1 MTKIDIVS
9 GFLGAGKTTLI
20 KKMLSEAYQGEK
32 LVLIENE
39 FGEISI
45 DGGFLKDSGVQISEM
60 SSGCICCSLVGD
72 FNKALRQVHE
82 QFAPDRILI
91 EPSGVGK
98 LSDVIVAVENTVRD
112 EPDMKLNSFVTV
124 ADATKVKVYMKNFGE
139 FYNNQIESAG
149 TIILSRT
156 QKLSQEKLEAAV
168 ALLREKNPTAAILTT
183 PWDELDGK
191 TILSAI
197 EKVSL
202 SDELLE
208 KMRREH
214 ELEEAE
220 HEHEHHHDHD
230 EECGCGHHH
239 EHHHDHDEE
248 CTCGHH
254 HEHHHDHDEDH
265 HHTHDH
271 EDSHH
276 THDHHHDHEG
286 DHHDHSHE
294 AHHHSHEL
302 AELAAEQT
310 IHEHTHTHDHDHDC
324 GHDHTHDHGHTHHHH
339 ASMAGISHI
348 IEHLNLP
355 EEVKA
360 DVVAVYQL
368 IAEAESH
375 VHGKTVEEIHF
386 HEVGTADAIAD
397 IAGVCLLMHMIVPQK
412 VIASPIHVGSGNVH
426 CAHGILPVPAPATAF
441 ILQGLPIYS
450 GVIKGELCTPTGAAL
465 LKHFVTEFKE
475 MPVMRTAAIGYG
487 MGKKDFERANCM
499 RVLLGETE
507 ENGSEVTE
515 LSCNLDDMTPE
526 ALGFVQEI
534 LFAAGALEV
543 YTIPIGMKK
552 SRPGIL
558 LTCMCRCNDKEK
570 MVSLLF
576 KHTTTLGIRESIS
589 KRYTL
594 TRTMKEHET
603 PYGVVREKVSEGYG
617 VVRGK
622 LEYEDLAKIA
632 KEHGMSL
639 EDVKK
644 LIGK

>member
-1 MTKIDIVS
+1 MKTLYFDC
-9 GFLGAGKTTLI
+9 GMGAAGD
-20 KKMLSEAYQGEK
+20 MLMASLY
-32 LVLIENE
+32 
-39 FGEISI
+39 EICP
-45 DGGFLKDSGVQISEM
+45 DKAGFLKTMNEM
-60 SSGCICCSLVGD
+60 GLPG
-72 FNKALRQVHE
+72 
-82 QFAPDRILI
+82 
-91 EPSGVGK
+91 
-98 LSDVIVAVENTVRD
+98 LSV
-112 EPDMKLNSFVTV
+112 
-124 ADATKVKVYMKNFGE
+124 
-139 FYNNQIESAG
+139 
-149 TIILSRT
+149 
-156 QKLSQEKLEAAV
+156 
-168 ALLREKNPTAAILTT
+168 
-183 PWDELDGK
+183 
-191 TILSAI
+191 
-197 EKVSL
+197 
-202 SDELLE
+202 
-208 KMRREH
+208 
-214 ELEEAE
+214 EAE
-220 HEHEHHHDHD
+220 PAVKCGITGTHMKVTIHGEEEESVDVDLHEHVHDHAEQHDHD
-230 EECGCGHHH
+230 HH
-239 EHHHDHDEE
+239 EHCHDHD
-248 CTCGHH
+248 
-254 HEHHHDHDEDH
+254 HHDDHDFH
-265 HHTHDH
+265 
-271 EDSHH
+271 
-276 THDHHHDHEG
+276 
-286 DHHDHSHE
+286 
-294 AHHHSHEL
+294 
-302 AELAAEQT
+302 
-310 IHEHTHTHDHDHDC
+310 HTHTHEENHTEEHS
-324 GHDHTHDHGHTHHHH
+324 GHPHHHH

-355 EEVKA
+355 DEVKK
-360 DVVAVYQL
+360 DVVAVYHL

-397 IAGVCLLMHMIVPQK
+397 IAGVCLLMHMIAPQK

-475 MPVMRTAAIGYG
+475 MPVMRTLAIGYG
-487 MGKKDFERANCM
+487 MGKKDFERVNCV

-507 ENGSEVTE
+507 ETGSEVAE

-570 MVSLLF
+570 MVSLIF

-632 KEHGMSL
+632 REQGMSL
-639 EDVKK
+639 EEVKA
-644 LIGK
+644 LVENE